1 MFASGVNRVTAL
13 PPKSRAH
20 TAGLKVGEAN
30 VSGSA
35 KHYQVSQDMILDD
48 SDDDNGP
55 GPGQYYNP
63 DQSTAFHNKSK
74 AASEGGV

>member
-1 MFASGVNRVTAL
+1 
-13 PPKSRAH
+13 
-20 TAGLKVGEAN
+20 
-30 VSGSA
+30 
-35 KHYQVSQDMILDD
+35 MILDD

-63 DQSTAFHNKSK
+63 DQSTAFQNKSK